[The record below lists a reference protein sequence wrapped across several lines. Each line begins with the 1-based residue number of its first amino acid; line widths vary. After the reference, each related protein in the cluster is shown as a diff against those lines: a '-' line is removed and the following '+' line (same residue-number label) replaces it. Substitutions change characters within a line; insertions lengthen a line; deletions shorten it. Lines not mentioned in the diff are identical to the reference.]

1 MAEATYEGIVVD
13 AAKAAGWTVRKL
25 KWLCR
30 RGGPDRFFA
39 KEGRIVLI
47 EFKRPGVGAKA
58 SKGNQATEVELLRAA
73 GVEVHVC
80 DNHLKALR
88 VLGVPYAAA

>member
-39 KEGRIVLI
+39 KDGRIVLI
-47 EFKRPGVGAKA
+47 EFKRPG
-58 SKGNQATEVELLRAA
+58 KGTEGVQSEEVETLRAA

-80 DNHLKALR
+80 SNQLKALR
-88 VLGVPYAAA
+88 ILGVPHGR

>member
-13 AAKAAGWTVRKL
+13 AAKTDGWLVRKL
-25 KWLCR
+25 AWVGR
-30 RGGPDRFFA
+30 RNGPDRFFA
-39 KEGRIVLI
+39 KQGRIVLI
-47 EFKRPGVGAKA
+47 EFKRPGEDARLAQDKEITA
-58 SKGNQATEVELLRAA
+58 LKAA
-73 GVEVHVC
+73 GVEVHVV